1 MFHFFNLSLRL
12 NGFPIKEASVELE
25 KILAVSENEYSN
37 YINQKKKEIVA
48 YHLKHNKSYQAFVGK
63 TSFDNWNEL
72 PVMTKKEFQKPLKDR
87 LSE

>member
-1 MFHFFNLSLRL
+1 MFNFFNLSLRL

-48 YHLKHNKSYQAFVGK
+48 
-63 TSFDNWNEL
+63 
-72 PVMTKKEFQKPLKDR
+72 TKQWQIIKPICGSSLRKGGLR
-87 LSE
+87 